1 MRRLLL
7 WWSAGSRAPA
17 SAAAPHGRSSCGS
30 QAPERRLSVEVFRLS
45 GSGARGVFPDQRLN
59 LPCRK
64 VAQMVRRLLTMRET

>member
-17 SAAAPHGRSSCGS
+17 SAAASHGRSSCGS
-30 QAPERRLSVEVFRLS
+30 QAPECRLSVEVFRLS